1 MVNGRL
7 PQDDRGGDLAD
18 ARKRRRARKRARER
32 RNKQSAAFAQILD
45 KLYFFKLRENLR
57 RILLD
62 YAQKRLRLANAAFS
76 RSC

>member
-7 PQDDRGGDLAD
+7 PQDDRSGDLGD
-18 ARKRRRARKRARER
+18 ARKRRQARKRARER
-32 RNKQSAAFAQILD
+32 RNRQSAAFAQILD
-45 KLYFFKLRENLR
+45 KLYFFKLRENLL

-62 YAQKRLRLANAAFS
+62 YAQKRPRLANGAFS